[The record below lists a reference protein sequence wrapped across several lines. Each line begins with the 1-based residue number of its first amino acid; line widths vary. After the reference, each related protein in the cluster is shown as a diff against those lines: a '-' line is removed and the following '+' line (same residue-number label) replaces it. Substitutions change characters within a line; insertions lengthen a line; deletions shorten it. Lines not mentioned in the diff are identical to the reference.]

1 RVVPQPRP
9 LPARLAP
16 RPRRRLPLL
25 RRLRPDRPASLF
37 GAPMREL
44 HEDLENAGLIL
55 VWGAN
60 PATASPA
67 VNLPRLKAAQARGA
81 RVVVIDH
88 RRSETARALRAE
100 WIGVRPG
107 SDGALA
113 LGMLRVV
120 IEEGLYDREFVDQWT
135 HGFEELRAYV
145 DSFTPEAVER
155 LTWVPAET
163 VRELARAIA
172 AAQGVSILMYT
183 GLEYSN

>member
-1 RVVPQPRP
+1 VGSLCFVAYG
-9 LPARLAP
+9 LIAP
-16 RPRRRLPLL
+16 R
-25 RRLRPDRPASLF
+25 ASF
-37 GAPMREL
+37 GAPYREL
-44 HEDLENAGLIL
+44 SEDLDHVGLIL

-113 LGMLRVV
+113 LGMLRVIV
-120 IEEGLYDREFVDQWT
+120 EEGLHDAEFVERWT
-135 HGFEELRAYV
+135 HGFDDLRSYLW
-145 DSFTPEAVER
+145 SFTPERVEK
-155 LTWVPAET
+155 
-163 VRELARAIA
+163 
-172 AAQGVSILMYT
+172 
-183 GLEYSN
+183 